1 MVSSC
6 EQMWQVLWTWSSL
19 RAWSPWGGERQGNRS
34 EPWNMQ
40 SWQELR
46 LPTLLP
52 VQKRGW
58 DLLSSP
64 NLSHVL
70 SHTDVIVI
78 TIVDSYAISHLQG
91 IFHTQESNPG
101 LLHCRWILYQLN
113 HKGSPRTLEWVAYP
127 VSRGSSPP
135 RSRTRVSCNTGLFF
149 TNWAIRKAHHQLDR
163 HQFDGITDLM
173 DMSLSKLQELV
184 MNKEAWPAAVHGVT
198 KSQIRLTTELNWTDA
213 T

>member
-1 MVSSC
+1 
-6 EQMWQVLWTWSSL
+6 
-19 RAWSPWGGERQGNRS
+19 
-34 EPWNMQ
+34 MQ
-40 SWQELR
+40 SWQEPR

-127 VSRGSSPP
+127 FASRSSKPRNQTKVFYIAGGWILYQLSYDPP
-135 RSRTRVSCNTGLFF
+135 AYPAGFCIIL
-149 TNWAIRKAHHQLDR
+149 KPHHC
-163 HQFDGITDLM
+163 
-173 DMSLSKLQELV
+173 K
-184 MNKEAWPAAVHGVT
+184 
-198 KSQIRLTTELNWTDA
+198 
-213 T
+213 